1 MSPVYISYIYY
12 MSCRNKLLL
21 CKRTCD
27 ISTIIVLMPLKR
39 YDMFSELEYLKKPES
54 RRDL

>member
-27 ISTIIVLMPLKR
+27 ISTISVLMPLKR